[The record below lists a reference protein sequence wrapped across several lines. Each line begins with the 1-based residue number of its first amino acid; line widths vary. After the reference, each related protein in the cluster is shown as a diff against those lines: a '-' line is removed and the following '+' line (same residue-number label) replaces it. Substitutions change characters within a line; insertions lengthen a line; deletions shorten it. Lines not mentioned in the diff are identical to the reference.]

1 MAHAGEINANGL
13 ISKKIKKQTGCIT
26 SFQLYLHEF
35 HPLFHGFP
43 WIVPWISVARGSQGS
58 AQGAAQGAAWATASD
73 PAAVRLRLLQQLAVQ
88 GVAQQRLVE
97 GVDLLGEVGLLATID
112 TTIDT
117 RSSEVL
123 TETPLEEC

>member
-1 MAHAGEINANGL
+1 M
-13 ISKKIKKQTGCIT
+13 
-26 SFQLYLHEF
+26 
-35 HPLFHGFP
+35 
-43 WIVPWISVARGSQGS
+43 IVPWISVARGSQGS